1 MRHPPL
7 RSHYIYISFR
17 RLSRARARASGSE
30 LEAYT
35 VARGRDLMRFYCPND
50 VTGPL
55 FSEPVARR
63 ETVDSIYRVS
73 IPDHRASTFFDAV
86 GEIGRMRCLRD
97 FD

>member
-1 MRHPPL
+1 M
-7 RSHYIYISFR
+7 
-17 RLSRARARASGSE
+17 
-30 LEAYT
+30 

-73 IPDHRASTFFDAV
+73 IPCFDIFRRCR
-86 GEIGRMRCLRD
+86 EIERIMLSVNRQK
-97 FD
+97 

>member
-63 ETVDSIYRVS
+63 ETVDSIYRVYTG
-73 IPDHRASTFFDAV
+73 PCFDIFQRCR
-86 GEIGRMRCLRD
+86 EIGRMRCHHD